1 MKRFAV
7 IGLGRF
13 GKKLAIALA
22 MSGAEVIAID
32 KNREAIE
39 ILADQVSHAV
49 RLDSTD
55 EEALK
60 AQGVDKVD
68 VAIIGI
74 GQGTGRGFESA
85 ILTVVNLR
93 QMGVNRIYARAED
106 LIAGEVFSKVGATEV
121 IYPEIESAERWAYKL
136 IAPQIGE
143 KIDFAEG
150 YSLAR
155 IKAPA
160 SFDGRTVMDL
170 QLRQKYSVNL
180 GHDQTG
186 RAQQA
191 KKGGEG
197 QDHQCPHAQHDNLR
211 GRYPDGCRLRPRPRE
226 AAAGMNHGMAT
237 REKSRG
243 LVGYCGENELH
254 NLILKVTALVQI
266 CRRVIRRLYW
276 RIRIHRVQR
285 KIEAENKPNRTTSSL
300 SDR

>member
-32 KNREAIE
+32 KNREEIE
-39 ILADQVSHAV
+39 QIRDQVSLAV

-60 AQGVDKVD
+60 AQGIDKVD
-68 VAIIGI
+68 VAIISI
-74 GQGTGRGFESA
+74 GQGAGAGKGFESA

-93 QMGVNRIYARAED
+93 QMGVPQIYARAED

-121 IYPEIESAERWAYKL
+121 ICPEIESAQRWAYKL

-143 KIDFAEG
+143 KIDFAPG

-155 IKAPA
+155 IKSPA
-160 SFDGRTVMDL
+160 SFDGKTVMDL

-180 GHDQTG
+180 VAIKRGEHSRSKKSD
-186 RAQQA
+186 
-191 KKGGEG
+191 KSEKGGIINVPMPNTIIYK
-197 QDHQCPHAQHDNLR
+197 DDILMV
-211 GRYPDGCRLRPRPRE
+211 
-226 AAAGMNHGMAT
+226 AG
-237 REKSRG
+237 
-243 LVGYCGENELH
+243 
-254 NLILKVTALVQI
+254 
-266 CRRVIRRLYW
+266 
-276 RIRIHRVQR
+276 
-285 KIEAENKPNRTTSSL
+285 
-300 SDR
+300 SDADLAKLPQE

>member
-1 MKRFAV
+1 MRRFAV

-32 KNREAIE
+32 KNRDEIE
-39 ILADQVSHAV
+39 LITDQVSHAV

-60 AQGVDKVD
+60 SQGVDKVD

-74 GQGTGRGFESA
+74 GQGAGGFEAA
-85 ILTVVNLR
+85 ILTVVNLL
-93 QMGVNRIYARAED
+93 QMGVKQIYARAED

-170 QLRQKYSVNL
+170 QLRQKHNVNL
-180 GHDQTG
+180 VLIK
-186 RAQQA
+186 R
-191 KKGGEG
+191 
-197 QDHQCPHAQHDNLR
+197 
-211 GRYPDGCRLRPRPRE
+211 
-226 AAAGMNHGMAT
+226 
-237 REKSRG
+237 
-243 LVGYCGENELH
+243 GENSKQSKAEKGKII
-254 NLILKVTALVQI
+254 NVPMPSTVIYQDDILMVAG
-266 CRRVIRRLYW
+266 
-276 RIRIHRVQR
+276 
-285 KIEAENKPNRTTSSL
+285 
-300 SDR
+300 SDADLAKLPQE

>member
-1 MKRFAV
+1 MRRFAV

-13 GKKLAIALA
+13 GQKLAIALA

-32 KNREAIE
+32 KNRDEIE
-39 ILADQVSHAV
+39 LITDQVSHAV

-60 AQGVDKVD
+60 SQGVDKVD

-74 GQGTGRGFESA
+74 GQGAGGFEAA
-85 ILTVVNLR
+85 ILTVVNLL
-93 QMGVNRIYARAED
+93 QMGVKQIYARAED

-160 SFDGRTVMDL
+160 SFNGRTVMDL
-170 QLRQKYSVNL
+170 QLRQKHNVNL
-180 GHDQTG
+180 VLIK
-186 RAQQA
+186 R
-191 KKGGEG
+191 
-197 QDHQCPHAQHDNLR
+197 
-211 GRYPDGCRLRPRPRE
+211 
-226 AAAGMNHGMAT
+226 
-237 REKSRG
+237 
-243 LVGYCGENELH
+243 GENSKQSKAEKGKII
-254 NLILKVTALVQI
+254 NVPMPST
-266 CRRVIRRLYW
+266 VIYQDD
-276 RIRIHRVQR
+276 IMMV
-285 KIEAENKPNRTTSSL
+285 AG
-300 SDR
+300 SDADLAKLPQE

>member
-1 MKRFAV
+1 MRRFAV

-32 KNREAIE
+32 RNREEIE
-39 ILADQVSHAV
+39 LITDQVSHAV

-60 AQGVDKVD
+60 AQGVDKAD

-93 QMGVNRIYARAED
+93 QMGIKQIYARAED

-136 IAPQIGE
+136 IAPQVGE
-143 KIDFAEG
+143 KIDFAPG

-155 IKAPA
+155 IKAPP
-160 SFDGRTVMDL
+160 SFDGKTVMEL
-170 QLRQKYSVNL
+170 QLRQKYNINL
-180 GHDQTG
+180 VLIKRDEESET
-186 RAQQA
+186 R
-191 KKGGEG
+191 KEEKGKIINVPMPTTVIYQNDVLMVAGS
-197 QDHQCPHAQHDNLR
+197 DADLANL
-211 GRYPDGCRLRPRPRE
+211 PE
-226 AAAGMNHGMAT
+226 
-237 REKSRG
+237 E
-243 LVGYCGENELH
+243 
-254 NLILKVTALVQI
+254 
-266 CRRVIRRLYW
+266 
-276 RIRIHRVQR
+276 
-285 KIEAENKPNRTTSSL
+285 
-300 SDR
+300 